1 MPTTPLIEVMLR
13 IDPPSSCR
21 STGEGAMDHSHYS
34 KVFGLALAAA
44 FGLMLALNAL
54 ALSAAPKSDGSVRQP
69 IEASSAPA
77 LMGAR

>member
-1 MPTTPLIEVMLR
+1 
-13 IDPPSSCR
+13 
-21 STGEGAMDHSHYS
+21 MDHSHYS
-34 KVFGLALAAA
+34 KVFGLALAVA